1 MVTNIN
7 IIFSIVKIIVNLEL
21 NEEDKAQ
28 HEFLKRRMEEIEEEE
43 RRKEAEKIKKQREYQ
58 AEFLNYLSNRKKQKV
73 YKQLLNIWFNTDRL
87 KKFGQKLKII
97 KNDNDDAF
105 VAENMEFFKNNINN
119 FSSMNEVDGR
129 VCRIC
134 FGGVNDVLESGKL
147 ISPCKCKGSMK
158 YVHVNC
164 LNG

>member
-73 YKQLLNIWFNTDRL
+73 YKQLLNIWFNTDKL
-87 KKFGQKLKII
+87 KKFGQKLK
-97 KNDNDDAF
+97 
-105 VAENMEFFKNNINN
+105 
-119 FSSMNEVDGR
+119 
-129 VCRIC
+129 
-134 FGGVNDVLESGKL
+134 
-147 ISPCKCKGSMK
+147 
-158 YVHVNC
+158 
-164 LNG
+164 